1 MAVGLYLGIKPLDG
15 LQSSARSS
23 GVTEPEPDG
32 DAEFDVQEIFRQI
45 RAGGEH
51 GRRMAELRPSREAIK
66 TNLETYRD
74 LFSACLELRS
84 LENLS
89 VEVALGDHDHR
100 KSLWYP
106 AAGSIGETDHVW
118 AEGLGSGWSE
128 NPIRSNLDL
137 LRRLISAALD
147 HTAGLAT
154 LMGTNLARAP
164 LAAARAAMEAVA
176 TAAFMMDL
184 SQDPK
189 ERLRRGLNIR
199 LLELDEKRRAAEGQL
214 KQEAHDEIQSIVDA
228 APSAGLEV
236 SWRPRKLPYIPNA
249 SKTTDSAAWMVG
261 DLLAHQDVGAS
272 FYRSTSGAIHSR
284 DDVTSLLMWD
294 WNGYPDARS
303 RDRDVTFGTIGAV
316 LTLIALVPRVATYMG
331 WDLDVLVPAG
341 DTLLTGWALASGQYD
356 ELLENTVRE
365 G

>member
-1 MAVGLYLGIKPLDG
+1 VADTDPDEAV
-15 LQSSARSS
+15 
-23 GVTEPEPDG
+23 
-32 DAEFDVQEIFRQI
+32 EFDAQDLLRQI
-45 RAGGEH
+45 HAAGED

-66 TNLETYRD
+66 KNLETYRD

-84 LENLS
+84 LEN
-89 VEVALGDHDHR
+89 VPVDIALGENDYR

-106 AAGSIGETDHVW
+106 AAGSVAEADYMW
-118 AEGLGSGWSE
+118 AEGLSAAWSE
-128 NPIRSNLDL
+128 NPIRSNFDL
-137 LRRLISAALD
+137 IRRLISAALD

-176 TAAFMMDL
+176 TAAFMMDPN
-184 SQDPK
+184 QDPM

-228 APSAGLEV
+228 APSADMEV
-236 SWRPRKLPYIPNA
+236 NWRPKRLPYIPNA
-249 SKTTDSAAWMVG
+249 SNTTDSAAWMIG
-261 DLLAHQDVGAS
+261 DLLAHQDIGAS

-316 LTLIALVPRVATYMG
+316 LTLIALVPRVATYTG
-331 WDLDVLVPAG
+331 WDLDVIVPAG

-356 ELLENTVRE
+356 ELLEKTVSEARRS